1 MSELGNTAVFSKI
14 LIANRGEIA
23 CRIMRTAHK
32 MGIATVAVY
41 SDADK
46 SAEHVRMADEAV
58 WLGGAASK
66 DSYLR
71 GDKIIQAALDCGA
84 QAIHPGYGFLSENA
98 EFVEAV
104 TAAGLVFIGPD
115 AHAIKVMGDKIE
127 SKALASDAGVSC
139 VPGTE
144 GAVDDIEMAKAEAE
158 RIGYPVMVKA
168 SAGGGGKGMRVIE
181 TAEGLED
188 GMRAAMT
195 EARNAFG
202 DDRVFIEKFVVS
214 PRHIEIQVL
223 GDRHGNVVFLGERE
237 CSVQR
242 RHQKVIEEAPSSF
255 LDEAT
260 RQAMGAQA
268 VQLAKAVNYV
278 SAGTVE
284 FIVGADRDF
293 YFLEMNTRLQVEHPV
308 TEEVYGLDLA
318 EWMIRVA
325 AGEALSFEQKDVKA
339 RGWSVEARLYAEDS
353 ARGFLPSIG
362 QLMRYQQPVA
372 DGVRA
377 DTGVAE
383 GSMISMFYDPMIA
396 KLICTAPDR
405 QQAIDKLLDALEH
418 YHIDGLATNRQF
430 LSAIIDDAD
439 FRSGNITTAFIAEK
453 FGDAFAPRHPQPE
466 EARLMAAVAFGFY
479 HASQQQASFDG
490 SASSQ
495 MLAVYAEDGERRS
508 MHINCM
514 YEGANSFEL
523 EIDGHPLKIEGN
535 FDTPLSTR
543 GLIFDGEADGRAIA
557 LQLSASG
564 HHLSVSHRDMY
575 LDIDFY
581 PAQADA
587 VLGYLPPQA
596 DGSSDHLVAAPMP
609 GLLTG
614 ILVAPEDMVEQG
626 QNVAVIEAMKMENT
640 LTAGMKGRV
649 ASVEAEVGDSLN
661 VDDVIITLEPSDE

>member
-46 SAEHVRMADEAV
+46 SAEHVKMADEAV

-268 VQLAKAVNYV
+268 VQLAKAVDYV

-293 YFLEMNTRLQVEHPV
+293 YFLEMNTRLQVEHPI
-308 TEEVYGLDLA
+308 TECITGIDLVEEQIKIASGQPISFTQDEVRFSGHAIECRINA
-318 EWMIRVA
+318 EHPETFMPTPGKVEFYHPAGGSGIRV
-325 AGEALSFEQKDVKA
+325 DTI
-339 RGWSVEARLYAEDS
+339 LYSGYKIPPYYDS
-353 ARGFLPSIG
+353 L
-362 QLMRYQQPVA
+362 
-372 DGVRA
+372 
-377 DTGVAE
+377 
-383 GSMISMFYDPMIA
+383 IA
-396 KLICTAPDR
+396 KLIVHGRDR
-405 QQAIDKLLDALEH
+405 DHALAKLRQALDEFVVEP
-418 YHIDGLATNRQF
+418 IP
-430 LSAIIDDAD
+430 
-439 FRSGNITTAFIAEK
+439 TTLDLHK
-453 FGDAFAPRHPQPE
+453 
-466 EARLMAAVAFGFY
+466 RLV
-479 HASQQQASFDG
+479 D
-490 SASSQ
+490 
-495 MLAVYAEDGERRS
+495 
-508 MHINCM
+508 
-514 YEGANSFEL
+514 
-523 EIDGHPLKIEGN
+523 
-535 FDTPLSTR
+535 
-543 GLIFDGEADGRAIA
+543 
-557 LQLSASG
+557 
-564 HHLSVSHRDMY
+564 
-575 LDIDFY
+575 
-581 PAQADA
+581 
-587 VLGYLPPQA
+587 
-596 DGSSDHLVAAPMP
+596 
-609 GLLTG
+609 
-614 ILVAPEDMVEQG
+614 APEIKAGDYSIKWLEQDF
-626 QNVAVIEAMKMENT
+626 
-640 LTAGMKGRV
+640 L
-649 ASVEAEVGDSLN
+649 
-661 VDDVIITLEPSDE
+661 